1 MPSFHSDIIVIYA
14 FKVTLVSRFVEGVVT
29 LANVVSQMVDNI
41 AVPTDKVE
49 KVMLSPFRKINL
61 DTTLGR
67 LARIFE
73 KESYAVVVTTER
85 RLECRLHITICYLLT
100 FTVMLSHN
108 CAIFVMCCVD

>member
-1 MPSFHSDIIVIYA
+1 MYA
-14 FKVTLVSRFVEGVVT
+14 FKQTLVCRFVEGVVT
-29 LANVVSQMVDNI
+29 LANVVSQIVNNK

-49 KVMLSPFRKINL
+49 KVMLRYFRKVNL

-85 RLECRLHITICYLLT
+85 HLECKLYIKL
-100 FTVMLSHN
+100 
-108 CAIFVMCCVD
+108 FVTC

>member
-1 MPSFHSDIIVIYA
+1 LPSSRSGIIGIYA
-14 FKVTLVSRFVEGVVT
+14 FKETLVSRFVEGVVT
-29 LANVVSQMVDNI
+29 LANVVSQMVNNK

-49 KVMLSPFRKINL
+49 KVMLRHFQKVNL

-73 KESYAVVVTTER
+73 KESYAVVVTTEKH
-85 RLECRLHITICYLLT
+85 LECKLYITICYLLT
-100 FTVMLSHN
+100 FMVLLSHS